1 MSSKLQYASSHAANN
16 ATVKRVIADAGM
28 SVDAKGGRTKY
39 GFKIPGFAHHW
50 QTSIV
55 RRRCDEGKY
64 FYITAP
70 HGQAAESKP
79 MQQTCVSVGS
89 VTTAAAKCEMCSIVF
104 IIELSYRIIIA
115 IILIYHIVYR
125 PKTVFD
131 IS

>member
-1 MSSKLQYASSHAANN
+1 MQN
-16 ATVKRVIADAGM
+16 
-28 SVDAKGGRTKY
+28 GGWTKY

-79 MQQTCVSVGS
+79 MQQTRVSVAL
-89 VTTAAAKCEMCSIVF
+89 VTTEAAKCDMRSIV
-104 IIELSYRIIIA
+104 IITELLYPIVIA
-115 IILIYHIVYR
+115 IILIYRIVY
-125 PKTVFD
+125 
-131 IS
+131 